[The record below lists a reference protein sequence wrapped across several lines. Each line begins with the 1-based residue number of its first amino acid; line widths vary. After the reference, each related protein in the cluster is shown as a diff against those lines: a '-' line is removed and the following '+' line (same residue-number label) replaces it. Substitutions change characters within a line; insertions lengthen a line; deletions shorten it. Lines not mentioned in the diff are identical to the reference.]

1 MPVIYR
7 EGARQ
12 KSDIQGFGSPA
23 DTLTMGGDWA
33 PQEQRR
39 LNKLMTAGMTQRALD
54 ATLRREVRLL
64 VVDDHLDHY
73 EQIVEFAEMYHP
85 EFKVECKLATTPADA
100 VSLASSWKASVVLVD
115 LHAISSAL
123 ELLQQ
128 LSHQG
133 SAVIATSDN
142 MLPELSETASQYGAV
157 GYLSKSSNPDDI
169 EVLLS
174 FAASVS
180 SPSRPAQ

>member
-1 MPVIYR
+1 M
-7 EGARQ
+7 EG
-12 KSDIQGFGSPA
+12 SVS
-23 DTLTMGGDWA
+23 T
-33 PQEQRR
+33 
-39 LNKLMTAGMTQRALD
+39 MTAPITQRPVN
-54 ATLRREVRLL
+54 ATLRKEVRLL
-64 VVDDHLDHY
+64 VVDDQLDHY

-85 EFKVECKLATTPADA
+85 EFKVECKLATNSGDA
-100 VSLASSWKASVVLVD
+100 VTMASSWNASVVLLD

-123 ELLQQ
+123 ELVQQ

-142 MLPELSETASQYGAV
+142 RLPELSETASHYGAV
-157 GYLSKSSNPDDI
+157 GYICKSYNPDDI

-180 SPSRPAQ
+180 SPSGPAQ